1 MYICAFGPA
10 GEVTRD
16 TGKLDNLVSSRERE
30 SFVCFDLVL
39 FVLVCVCVCVSLRT
53 YFIRLLH
60 VRETHT
66 TRSLAIQQLQVF
78 NSPFDDMLQEMTRDG
93 YSAEDFKVKNIGNVL
108 AATKACL
115 PRKTEK
121 PCAANVVVFNFGFT
135 EDEDIEYFESV
146 KASTSSASLED
157 FSICRAISV
166 VTEDEF
172 DVLETRLFENKLTL
186 RKIEYDNGSSLSDI
200 FQK

>member
-1 MYICAFGPA
+1 MIDLTRIASSTRALKILLCVRDRQALEGRA
-10 GEVTRD
+10 GLLPGGFPNCIYVHSDQPE
-16 TGKLDNLVSSRERE
+16 KLRE
-30 SFVCFDLVL
+30 
-39 FVLVCVCVCVSLRT
+39 
-53 YFIRLLH
+53 I
-60 VRETHT
+60 
-66 TRSLAIQQLQVF
+66 QLQVF